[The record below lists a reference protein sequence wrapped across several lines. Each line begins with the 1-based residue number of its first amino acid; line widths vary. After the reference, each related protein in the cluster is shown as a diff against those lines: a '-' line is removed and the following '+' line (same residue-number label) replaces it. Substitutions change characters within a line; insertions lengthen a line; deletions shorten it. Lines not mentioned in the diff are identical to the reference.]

1 MKKGSCTTKGREDVI
16 AKTYKEISDVI
27 KKNAAVKVDDVVKKI
42 AGLSRSA
49 WYKCISKGP
58 RRGLVSNITI
68 TKFADF
74 SGLSEDVFSGLT
86 EFTAEH
92 KQALA
97 AKIKESFGKDSIKA
111 EDKKEKTEDKKV
123 KAEKK
128 EKAPKKEKKAKK
140 VKKAKKIKAEKK
152 EKAPKKEKKI
162 KAEKKEKAAKKL
174 MPAKLEKAVKK
185 VKAVKGKR
193 GRKPKKETIE
203 KVKAIVE
210 NIKVKRAYNKSASK
224 ETGSTVNKLKS
235 IAAEIEHLNDEKQ
248 LESITEVLEK
258 LAKITEKKIDFVSA
272 LKEL

>member
-68 TKFADF
+68 TKFANF

-97 AKIKESFGKDSIKA
+97 AKIKENFGKDSIKA
-111 EDKKEKTEDKKV
+111 EDKKEKTEVKKI

-140 VKKAKKIKAEKK
+140 VKKEKKIKVKKVKAPKKDKKIKAEKK
-152 EKAPKKEKKI
+152 EKI
-162 KAEKKEKAAKKL
+162 
-174 MPAKLEKAVKK
+174 EKAVKK
-185 VKAVKGKR
+185 IKAVKGKR

-203 KVKAIVE
+203 KVKELVE

-224 ETGSTVNKLKS
+224 ETGSTVNKLKG

-248 LESITEVLEK
+248 LASITEVLEK
-258 LAKITEKKIDFVSA
+258 LTKITEKKIDFVSA

>member
-16 AKTYKEISDVI
+16 SKTYKEISDVI

-58 RRGLVSNITI
+58 RRGLVSNVTI
-68 TKFADF
+68 TKLANF

-97 AKIKESFGKDSIKA
+97 DKIKESFGKDSVKA
-111 EDKKEKTEDKKV
+111 EDKKV

-140 VKKAKKIKAEKK
+140 VKKEKKAKKIKTEKK

-174 MPAKLEKAVKK
+174 LPAKAEKAAKK

-210 NIKVKRAYNKSASK
+210 KIKVKREYKKAVVK
-224 ETGSTVNKLKS
+224 ETSSTVNKLKG

-258 LAKITEKKIDFVSA
+258 LVKITEKKIDFVSA

>member
-16 AKTYKEISDVI
+16 SKTYKEISDVI

-68 TKFADF
+68 TKFANF

-140 VKKAKKIKAEKK
+140 VKKEKKIKSKK
-152 EKAPKKEKKI
+152 VKAPKKEKKI

-174 MPAKLEKAVKK
+174 LPAKAEKAAKK

-210 NIKVKRAYNKSASK
+210 NIKVKRAYNKSAVK
-224 ETGSTVNKLKS
+224 EAGSTVNKLKS

>member
-16 AKTYKEISDVI
+16 SKTYKEISDVI

-58 RRGLVSNITI
+58 RRGLVSNVTI
-68 TKFADF
+68 TKFANF

-97 AKIKESFGKDSIKA
+97 AKIKESFGKDSVKA

-140 VKKAKKIKAEKK
+140 IKK
-152 EKAPKKEKKI
+152 EKKAKKI

-174 MPAKLEKAVKK
+174 LPAKAEKAAKK

-210 NIKVKRAYNKSASK
+210 NIKVKREYKKAVVK

-248 LESITEVLEK
+248 LASITEVLEK
-258 LAKITEKKIDFVSA
+258 LTKITEKKIDFVSA

>member
-68 TKFADF
+68 TKFANF

-97 AKIKESFGKDSIKA
+97 AKIKENFGKDSIKA
-111 EDKKEKTEDKKV
+111 EDKKEKTEVKKI

-140 VKKAKKIKAEKK
+140 VKKIKKEKKIKVKK
-152 EKAPKKEKKI
+152 VKAPKKEKKI
-162 KAEKKEKAAKKL
+162 KAEKKEKI
-174 MPAKLEKAVKK
+174 EKAVKK
-185 VKAVKGKR
+185 IKAGKGKR

-203 KVKAIVE
+203 KVNAIVE
-210 NIKVKRAYNKSASK
+210 NIKVKREYKKSGSK
-224 ETGSTVNKLKS
+224 ETGSTVNKLKG

-248 LESITEVLEK
+248 LASITEVLEK
-258 LAKITEKKIDFVSA
+258 LTKITEKKIDFVSA

>member
-68 TKFADF
+68 TKFANF

-97 AKIKESFGKDSIKA
+97 AKIKENFGKDVVKA
-111 EDKKEKTEDKKV
+111 EDKKKKTDDKKV
-123 KAEKK
+123 KAKKK
-128 EKAPKKEKKAKK
+128 EKAPGKEKKAKKAKKEKKAKK
-140 VKKAKKIKAEKK
+140 AG
-152 EKAPKKEKKI
+152 APKKEKKI

-174 MPAKLEKAVKK
+174 MPAKIEKAVKK
-185 VKAVKGKR
+185 VKAAKGKR
-193 GRKPKKETIE
+193 GRKPKKETVQ
-203 KVKAIVE
+203 KVKELVE

-224 ETGSTVNKLKS
+224 ETGSTVNKLKG

-248 LESITEVLEK
+248 LEIITEVLEK
-258 LAKITEKKIDFVSA
+258 LTKITEKKIDFVSA